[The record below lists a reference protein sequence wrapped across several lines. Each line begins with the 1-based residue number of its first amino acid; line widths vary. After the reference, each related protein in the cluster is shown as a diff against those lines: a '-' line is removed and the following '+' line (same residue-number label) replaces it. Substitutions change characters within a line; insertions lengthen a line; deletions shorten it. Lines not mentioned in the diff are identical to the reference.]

1 MANSLKVTLNLDA
14 QGYTNSIEKASEK
27 TREYTNQVTKI
38 SKDLPNLTRE
48 MKTAQRET
56 LNLTLA
62 VSRLTEEQRNSAE
75 GQAMIRML
83 EETKQRAAD
92 LTDMLGDTRTQI
104 RNMASD
110 TLDLD
115 AATDAISILGNTFS
129 SLQGTIGL
137 VTGDTDKMKKA
148 VTAFTT
154 VQSALN
160 AATSIGNAIQKQ
172 SALIT
177 VLSTKYNKI
186 KTIVTRAATIAQ
198 IRNTAATNNGKV
210 GQNSFNMALAIGK
223 ALLGDWKSL
232 LLAAGVAVGGYAAIT
247 AMTAEDTKKL
257 QEEEEKAKKEEEAL
271 MKTQNQHDDMI
282 RDKYASTVA
291 DLTSKYKELQQKW
304 KELKT
309 EAEKTQ
315 AFKEAQ
321 KALQDMGFAVNSIVD
336 VDNILLSNEGA
347 MVKYFDAV
355 GRAAAYAALK
365 MEAFKKAAELQWDL
379 AQKQKKI
386 KGQNKAGTEMSADYV
401 DRYKLKEGKDYKWK
415 NPKGVH
421 DRIVLTDEGADKV
434 NEKAVKKSS
443 EILGIEKEIKKVKEE
458 QTYWD
463 KNLLKTKK
471 EQADILKGA
480 NINPYVDKDDSSKT
494 KTTKPK
500 DKDKNAL
507 TPEEK
512 KTLQERTNELTQY
525 YKDNPIKISID
536 YSEAEIEDKIKR
548 LQTKLKNTPL
558 KIDGVYNPEVDK
570 IKGQIESWQEEL
582 KPKKSIVDEEEF
594 TNSITRGI
602 ESSKKALQ
610 DWDDAQTRSKEQKLE
625 EFNQI
630 GEGVQNMGSMFASIS
645 QLTGDENIAIMGII
659 GQAVANIALSFSK
672 AMANHKS
679 ITIWDWIGAAATGLA
694 TMVSIIGT
702 IKQQTAGYA
711 TGGVVGG
718 NSYTGDN
725 LLVRVNSKERIL
737 TAKQNKALNDG
748 LAQINSFDQVG
759 RLYGT
764 VTVKGSDLNI
774 AMKNF
779 NKTQKKSR

>member
-48 MKTAQRET
+48 MKSAQRET

-92 LTDMLGDTRTQI
+92 LTDMLGDTRAQI

-137 VTGDTDKMKKA
+137 VTGDTDKMKRA

-172 SALIT
+172 SALMT
-177 VLSTKYNKI
+177 VLSTKYTKL
-186 KTIVTRAATIAQ
+186 KTIVTRAANIAQ
-198 IRNTAATNNGKV
+198 IRNTAATNAGKV

-232 LLAAGVAVGGYAAIT
+232 LVAAGVAVGGYAAIT
-247 AMTAEDTKKL
+247 AMTAEDTNKL
-257 QEEEEKAKKEEEAL
+257 QEEEKKAKQEEEAL
-271 MKTQNQHDDMI
+271 MKAQNQHDDMI
-282 RDKYASTVA
+282 RDKYINTVA
-291 DLTSKYKELQQKW
+291 DLRSKYDELKESYKQLKTEKEKSDWIKNHQSDFEKLGFAVKGVDDANKVLIDNADEMIEYFDLVGQAAALAALKIEAYQEAARLKLLQKEHTSKLGSQFSEGSQLDAATAGRYGLQYGSDYEWKNPNGVHDKIVLTAEGAAKANAESAKQSSVTKKNNEEIAKQEERIKSIKEEELAVTQKQQELIKKIGVLQAGGTSSSSSKSDKTNGPTQQELQQ
-304 KELKT
+304 
-309 EAEKTQ
+309 
-315 AFKEAQ
+315 
-321 KALQDMGFAVNSIVD
+321 
-336 VDNILLSNEGA
+336 
-347 MVKYFDAV
+347 
-355 GRAAAYAALK
+355 
-365 MEAFKKAAELQWDL
+365 
-379 AQKQKKI
+379 
-386 KGQNKAGTEMSADYV
+386 
-401 DRYKLKEGKDYKWK
+401 
-415 NPKGVH
+415 
-421 DRIVLTDEGADKV
+421 
-434 NEKAVKKSS
+434 
-443 EILGIEKEIKKVKEE
+443 
-458 QTYWD
+458 
-463 KNLLKTKK
+463 
-471 EQADILKGA
+471 
-480 NINPYVDKDDSSKT
+480 
-494 KTTKPK
+494 
-500 DKDKNAL
+500 
-507 TPEEK
+507 
-512 KTLQERTNELTQY
+512 RTNELTQY

-536 YSEAEIEDKIKR
+536 YSEAEIEDKIKK

-558 KIDGVYNPEVDK
+558 TIDGVFNPEVDE
-570 IKGQIESWQEEL
+570 IKGQIETWQEKL
-582 KPKKSIVDEEEF
+582 KPSKSIVDEEEF

-630 GEGVQNMGSMFASIS
+630 GEGIQTIGGMMTSIS
-645 QLTGDENIAIMGII
+645 QLTNDKAINIMAIV
-659 GQAVANIALSFSK
+659 GQAVANVALGFSK
-672 AMANHKS
+672 ALAKEGKLGV
-679 ITIWDWIGAAATGLA
+679 WDWIAAAAAGLA
-694 TMVSIIGT
+694 TMVSVQQV
-702 IKQQTAGYA
+702 IKQQTSGYA

-737 TAKQNKALNDG
+737 TAKQNKALNEG
-748 LAQINSFDQVG
+748 LAQINSFGQVG

>member
-1 MANSLKVTLNLDA
+1 MSVKLSLDA
-14 QGYTNSIEKASEK
+14 AGYTQGIEKASEK

-48 MKTAQRET
+48 MKMTRKET
-56 LNLTLA
+56 ENLVLA

-83 EETKQRAAD
+83 EESKKKSAE
-92 LTDMLGDTRTQI
+92 LTDMLDDVRHEIKT
-104 RNMASD
+104 MASD

-115 AATDAISILGNTFS
+115 AATEAVSVLGNGFAT
-129 SLQGTIGL
+129 LEGTIGL
-137 VTGDTDKMKKA
+137 VTGDTEKMKKA

-172 SALIT
+172 SALMT
-177 VLSTKYNKI
+177 VLSTKYTKL
-186 KTIVTRAATIAQ
+186 KTIATRAANIAQ
-198 IRNTAATNNGKV
+198 IRNTAATNAGKV
-210 GQNSFNMALAIGK
+210 GQNSFNIALAIGK

-232 LLAAGVAVGGYAAIT
+232 LLAASVAAGGYAAIT

-257 QEEEEKAKKEEEAL
+257 EEEEKKAKQEEEAL
-271 MKTQNQHDDMI
+271 MKAQNQHDDMI
-282 RDKYASTVA
+282 RDKYATTVA

-309 EAEKTQ
+309 DTEKTE

-321 KALQDMGFAVNSIVD
+321 KELQGMGLAVNSIID
-336 VDNILLSNEGA
+336 VDNILLSNEAA

-365 MEAFKKAAELQWDL
+365 MESFKEAAQLQWDL
-379 AQKQKKI
+379 AQKQKDL
-386 KGQNKAGTEMSADYV
+386 KGQNKAGTEMAADYA
-401 DRYKLKEGKDYKWK
+401 DRYNLKEGKDYKWK

-421 DRIVLTDEGADKV
+421 DRIVLTDEGAAKV
-434 NEKAVKKSS
+434 NEKTVKKSS
-443 EILGIEKEIKKVKEE
+443 EILGIEKKINKVKEK
-458 QTYWD
+458 QVYWD
-463 KNLLKTKK
+463 GKLVETKK

-480 NINPYVDKDDSSKT
+480 NINPYVDKDPST
-494 KTTKPK
+494 KPTKPK
-500 DKDKNAL
+500 DEDKNAL

-512 KTLQERTNELTQY
+512 KALQERANELTQY
-525 YKDNPIKISID
+525 YEKNPIKITID
-536 YSEAEIEDKIKR
+536 YSEAEIEDKIKK

-558 KIDGVYNPEVDK
+558 TIDGVFNPEVDK
-570 IKGQIESWQEEL
+570 IKGEIETWQEKL
-582 KPKKSIVDEEEF
+582 KPKESIVDEEEF
-594 TNSITRGI
+594 SNSITRGI

-630 GEGVQNMGSMFASIS
+630 GEGIQTIGGMMTSIS
-645 QLTGDENIAIMGII
+645 QLTNDQAINIMAIV
-659 GQAVANIALSFSK
+659 GQAVANVALGFSK
-672 AMANHKS
+672 ALAKEGKLGV
-679 ITIWDWIGAAATGLA
+679 WDWIAAAAAGLA
-694 TMVSIIGT
+694 TMVSVQQA
-702 IKQQTAGYA
+702 IKQQTSGYA

-737 TAKQNKALNDG
+737 TAKQNKALNEG
-748 LAQINSFDQVG
+748 LAQINSFNQLG

>member
-1 MANSLKVTLNLDA
+1 MSVKLSLDA
-14 QGYTNSIEKASEK
+14 SGYTQGIEKASEK

-154 VQSALN
+154 VQSTLN
-160 AATSIGNAIQKQ
+160 AATSISNTIQKQ

-177 VLSTKYNKI
+177 VLSTKYTKL
-186 KTIVTRAATIAQ
+186 KTIITRAATIAE
-198 IRNTAATNNGKV
+198 IRNTAATNKGKV

-232 LLAAGVAVGGYAAIT
+232 IIAAGVAVGGYAAIT

-257 QEEEEKAKKEEEAL
+257 QEEEEKAKKEEESL

-282 RDKYASTVA
+282 RDKYINTVA
-291 DLTSKYKELQQKW
+291 DLRSKYDELKDSYQQ
-304 KELKT
+304 LKT
-309 EAEKTQ
+309 EKEKSDWIKKHQ
-315 AFKEAQ
+315 EGFKQ
-321 KALQDMGFAVNSIVD
+321 LGFAVKGVD
-336 VDNILLSNEGA
+336 DANKVLIDNADEMIE
-347 MVKYFDAV
+347 YFDLV
-355 GRAAAYAALK
+355 GQAAALAALK
-365 MEAFKKAAELQWDL
+365 IEAYQEAARLKLLQKEHTSKL
-379 AQKQKKI
+379 GSQFS
-386 KGQNKAGTEMSADYV
+386 AGSQLDTATASRYGLKYGSDY
-401 DRYKLKEGKDYKWK
+401 EWK
-415 NPKGVH
+415 NPNGVH
-421 DRIVLTDEGADKV
+421 DKIILTAEGAAKANAESAKQSSV
-434 NEKAVKKSS
+434 TKKNNEEIAKQEERIKS
-443 EILGIEKEIKKVKEE
+443 IKEE
-458 QTYWD
+458 Q
-463 KNLLKTKK
+463 L
-471 EQADILKGA
+471 E
-480 NINPYVDKDDSSKT
+480 V
-494 KTTKPK
+494 
-500 DKDKNAL
+500 
-507 TPEEK
+507 EK
-512 KTLQERTNELTQY
+512 KRQEVINRIGVLQAGGTSSSSSTSGTTNGPTKEEIQKRTNELTQY

-558 KIDGVYNPEVDK
+558 KINGVFNPERDK
-570 IKGQIESWQEEL
+570 IKGQIETLQEEL

-602 ESSKKALQ
+602 EFSKKALQ

-630 GEGVQNMGSMFASIS
+630 GEGIQTIGGMMTSIS
-645 QLTGDENIAIMGII
+645 QLTNDKAINIMAIV
-659 GQAVANIALSFSK
+659 GQAVANVALGFSK
-672 AMANHKS
+672 ALAKEGKLGV
-679 ITIWDWIGAAATGLA
+679 WDWIAAAAAGLA
-694 TMVSIIGT
+694 TMVSVQQV
-702 IKQQTAGYA
+702 IKQQTSGYA

>member
-1 MANSLKVTLNLDA
+1 MANQLSVQLTLDA
-14 QGYTNSIEKASEK
+14 SGYTQGIEKASEK

-48 MKTAQRET
+48 MKSAQRET

-92 LTDMLGDTRTQI
+92 LTDMLYDTRDQI

-137 VTGDTDKMKKA
+137 VTGDTDKMKRA

-172 SALIT
+172 SALMT
-177 VLSTKYNKI
+177 VLSTKYINLKKI
-186 KTIVTRAATIAQ
+186 ATRAANIAQ
-198 IRNTAATNNGKV
+198 IRNTAATNAGKV

-257 QEEEEKAKKEEEAL
+257 EEEEKKAKKEEEAL
-271 MKTQNQHDDMI
+271 MKTQTQHDDMI
-282 RDKYASTVA
+282 RDKYINTVA
-291 DLTSKYKELQQKW
+291 DLRSKYDDLKNSYKQ
-304 KELKT
+304 LKT
-309 EAEKTQ
+309 EKEKSDWIKNNQ
-315 AFKEAQ
+315 EGFKQ
-321 KALQDMGFAVNSIVD
+321 LGFAVKGVD
-336 VDNILLSNEGA
+336 DANKLLIDNADEMIE
-347 MVKYFDAV
+347 YFDLV
-355 GRAAAYAALK
+355 GQAAALAALK
-365 MEAFKKAAELQWDL
+365 IEAYQEAARLKLLQKEHTSKL
-379 AQKQKKI
+379 GSQFS
-386 KGQNKAGTEMSADYV
+386 AGSQLDASTASRYGLKYGSDY
-401 DRYKLKEGKDYKWK
+401 EWK
-415 NPKGVH
+415 NPNGVH
-421 DRIVLTDEGADKV
+421 DKIVLTAEGAA
-434 NEKAVKKSS
+434 KANAESARQSSVTKKNDEEIVKQEERIKS
-443 EILGIEKEIKKVKEE
+443 IKEEELAITKKQQEVIKKIGVLQASGTSSSSSKDGKTNGPTKEE
-458 QTYWD
+458 
-463 KNLLKTKK
+463 
-471 EQADILKGA
+471 I
-480 NINPYVDKDDSSKT
+480 
-494 KTTKPK
+494 
-500 DKDKNAL
+500 
-507 TPEEK
+507 
-512 KTLQERTNELTQY
+512 QERANELTQY
-525 YKDNPIKISID
+525 YKNNPIKITID
-536 YSEAEIEDKIKR
+536 YSEAEIEDKIKK
-548 LQTKLKNTPL
+548 LQTKLKNTPVN
-558 KIDGVYNPEVDK
+558 INGVFNPERDK
-570 IKGQIESWQEEL
+570 IEGEIETWQEKL

-602 ESSKKALQ
+602 EFSKKALQ

-630 GEGVQNMGSMFASIS
+630 GEGIQTIGGMMTSIS
-645 QLTGDENIAIMGII
+645 QLTDDKAINIMAIV
-659 GQAVANIALSFSK
+659 GQAVANVALGFSK
-672 AMANHKS
+672 ALAKEGKLGV
-679 ITIWDWIGAAATGLA
+679 WDWIAAAAAGLA
-694 TMVSIIGT
+694 TMVSVQQV
-702 IKQQTAGYA
+702 IKQQTSGYA

-737 TAKQNKALNDG
+737 TAKQNKALNEG
-748 LAQINSFDQVG
+748 LAQINSFNQLG

>member
-1 MANSLKVTLNLDA
+1 MSVKLSLDA
-14 QGYTNSIEKASEK
+14 SGYTQGIEKASEK

-38 SKDLPNLTRE
+38 SKDLPNLRRE
-48 MKTAQRET
+48 MKMTKKET
-56 LNLTLA
+56 ENLTFA

-83 EETKQRAAD
+83 EESKKKAAE
-92 LTDMLGDTRTQI
+92 LTDMLGDTDALIKT
-104 RNMASD
+104 MASD
-110 TLDLD
+110 TLELD
-115 AATDAISILGNTFS
+115 AATEAVSVLGNTFAT
-129 SLQGTIGL
+129 LQGTIGL
-137 VTGDTDKMKKA
+137 VTGDTEKMKKA

-172 SALIT
+172 SALMT
-177 VLSTKYNKI
+177 VLSTKYTKL

-198 IRNTAATNNGKV
+198 IRNTAATNKGKV

-232 LLAAGVAVGGYAAIT
+232 LVAAGVAVGGYAAIT

-257 QEEEEKAKKEEEAL
+257 EEEEKKAKKEEEAL
-271 MKTQNQHDDMI
+271 MKAQNQHDDMI
-282 RDKYASTVA
+282 RDKYINTVA
-291 DLTSKYKELQQKW
+291 DLRSKYD
-304 KELKT
+304 ELKESYKQLNT
-309 EAEKTQ
+309 EKEKTDWIKNNQ
-315 AFKEAQ
+315 EGFKQ
-321 KALQDMGFAVNSIVD
+321 LGFAVKGVD
-336 VDNILLSNEGA
+336 DANKLLIDNADEMIE
-347 MVKYFDAV
+347 YFDLV
-355 GRAAAYAALK
+355 GQAAALAALK
-365 MEAFKKAAELQWDL
+365 IEAYQEAARLKLLQKEHTSKLGSQFSEGSQLDASTGNRYGL
-379 AQKQKKI
+379 KY
-386 KGQNKAGTEMSADYV
+386 GSDY
-401 DRYKLKEGKDYKWK
+401 EWK
-415 NPKGVH
+415 NPNGVH
-421 DRIVLTDEGADKV
+421 DKIVLTAEGAAKANAESAKQSSV
-434 NEKAVKKSS
+434 TKKNNEEIAKQEERIKSIR
-443 EILGIEKEIKKVKEE
+443 EEQLEIEKKRQEVINRIGVLQAGGTSSSSNNGGTSNGPTKEE
-458 QTYWD
+458 IQ
-463 KNLLKTKK
+463 
-471 EQADILKGA
+471 Q
-480 NINPYVDKDDSSKT
+480 
-494 KTTKPK
+494 
-500 DKDKNAL
+500 
-507 TPEEK
+507 
-512 KTLQERTNELTQY
+512 RTNELTQY
-525 YKDNPIKISID
+525 YKDNPIKISIN
-536 YSEAEIEDKIKR
+536 YSEAEIEDKIKK

-558 KIDGVYNPEVDK
+558 TIDGVFNPEVDK
-570 IKGQIESWQEEL
+570 IKGQIETWQEKL
-582 KPKKSIVDEEEF
+582 KPSKSIVDEEEF

-645 QLTGDENIAIMGII
+645 QLTGDENIAIMGIV

-694 TMVSIIGT
+694 TMVSIMGT
-702 IKQQTAGYA
+702 IKQQTSGYA

-737 TAKQNKALNDG
+737 TAKQNKALNEG
-748 LAQINSFDQVG
+748 LAQINALDKVG

>member
-1 MANSLKVTLNLDA
+1 MSVKLSLDA
-14 QGYTNSIEKASEK
+14 SGYTQGIEKASEK

-48 MKTAQRET
+48 MKMAQRET

-92 LTDMLGDTRTQI
+92 LTDMLYDTRDQI

-154 VQSALN
+154 VQSTLN
-160 AATSIGNAIQKQ
+160 AATSISNALQKQ
-172 SALIT
+172 SALMT
-177 VLSTKYNKI
+177 VLRIKYTNLIKI
-186 KTIVTRAATIAQ
+186 ATRAATIAQ
-198 IRNTAATNNGKV
+198 IRNTGATNAGKV
-210 GQNSFNMALAIGK
+210 GQNAFNIALAVGK

-232 LLAAGVAVGGYAAIT
+232 LIAAGVAVGGYAAIT

-257 QEEEEKAKKEEEAL
+257 QEEEKKAKQEEEAL
-271 MKTQNQHDDMI
+271 METQNQHDDMI
-282 RDKYASTVA
+282 RDKYINTVA
-291 DLTSKYKELQQKW
+291 DLRSKYDDLKKSYKQ
-304 KELKT
+304 LKT
-309 EAEKTQ
+309 EKEKSDWIKNNQ
-315 AFKEAQ
+315 EGFKQ
-321 KALQDMGFAVNSIVD
+321 LGFAVKGVD
-336 VDNILLSNEGA
+336 DANKLLIDNADEMIE
-347 MVKYFDAV
+347 YFDLV
-355 GRAAAYAALK
+355 GQAAALAALK
-365 MEAFKKAAELQWDL
+365 IEAYQEAARLKLLQKEHTSKL
-379 AQKQKKI
+379 GSQFS
-386 KGQNKAGTEMSADYV
+386 AGSQLDAATGNRYGLKYGTDY
-401 DRYKLKEGKDYKWK
+401 EWK
-415 NPKGVH
+415 NPNGVH
-421 DRIVLTDEGADKV
+421 DKIVLTAEGAAKANAESAKQSSV
-434 NEKAVKKSS
+434 TKKNNEEIAKQEERIKSIREEELAVTQKQQ
-443 EILGIEKEIKKVKEE
+443 EVIKKIGVLQAGNTSSSSSNGDKTNGPTKEE
-458 QTYWD
+458 
-463 KNLLKTKK
+463 
-471 EQADILKGA
+471 I
-480 NINPYVDKDDSSKT
+480 
-494 KTTKPK
+494 
-500 DKDKNAL
+500 
-507 TPEEK
+507 
-512 KTLQERTNELTQY
+512 QERANELTQY
-525 YKDNPIKISID
+525 YKDNPIKITID
-536 YSEAEIEDKIKR
+536 YSEAEIEDKIKK

-558 KIDGVYNPEVDK
+558 TIDGVFNPEIDK
-570 IKGQIESWQEEL
+570 IKGEIETWQEKL

-602 ESSKKALQ
+602 ESSKKSLQ

-630 GEGVQNMGSMFASIS
+630 GEGVQNMGSIFASIS

-672 AMANHKS
+672 AMATHKS

-702 IKQQTAGYA
+702 IKQQTSGYA

-748 LAQINSFDQVG
+748 LAQINSFDQIG

-774 AMKNF
+774 AMNNF

>member
-1 MANSLKVTLNLDA
+1 MANQLSVQLSLDA
-14 QGYTNSIEKASEK
+14 AGYTQGIEKASEK

-48 MKTAQRET
+48 MRSAQRET

-115 AATDAISILGNTFS
+115 AATDAISILGNTFA

-154 VQSALN
+154 VQSVLN

-177 VLSTKYNKI
+177 VLSTKYTNLKKI
-186 KTIVTRAATIAQ
+186 ATNAATLAQ
-198 IRNTAATNNGKV
+198 IGNTAATNKGKV
-210 GQNSFNMALAIGK
+210 GQNAFNMALAVGK

-232 LLAAGVAVGGYAAIT
+232 IIAAGVAVGGYAAIT

-257 QEEEEKAKKEEEAL
+257 EEEEKKAKKEEEAL
-271 MKTQNQHDDMI
+271 MKAQNQHDDMI

-291 DLTSKYKELQQKW
+291 DLTSKYKELQQQW

-309 EAEKTQ
+309 EAEKTE
-315 AFKEAQ
+315 AFKETK

-336 VDNILLSNEGA
+336 VDNILISNEGA

-379 AQKQKKI
+379 AQKQKNL

-421 DRIVLTDEGADKV
+421 DRIILTDEGADKV

-458 QTYWD
+458 QAYWD
-463 KNLLKTKK
+463 ENLVKTKK

-480 NINPYVDKDDSSKT
+480 NINPYVDKDPTT

-500 DKDKNAL
+500 NDKKTNEL

-512 KTLQERTNELTQY
+512 KAIQERANELTQY
-525 YKDNPIKISID
+525 YKNNPIKISID

-558 KIDGVYNPEVDK
+558 TIDGVFNPEVDK
-570 IKGQIESWQEEL
+570 IKGEIETWQEKL

-672 AMANHKS
+672 AMASHKS

-711 TGGVVGG
+711 TGGVIGG

-748 LAQINSFDQVG
+748 LEQINSFGQVG

>member
-1 MANSLKVTLNLDA
+1 MANQLSVQLSLDA
-14 QGYTNSIEKASEK
+14 SGYTQGIEKCSEK

-48 MKTAQRET
+48 MKSAQRET

-92 LTDMLGDTRTQI
+92 LTDMLYDTRDQI

-137 VTGDTDKMKKA
+137 VTGDTDKMKRA

-172 SALIT
+172 SALMT
-177 VLSTKYNKI
+177 VLSTKYTNLKKI
-186 KTIVTRAATIAQ
+186 ATNAATLAQ
-198 IRNTAATNNGKV
+198 IGNTAATNKGKV
-210 GQNSFNMALAIGK
+210 GQNAFNIALAIGK

-232 LLAAGVAVGGYAAIT
+232 LVAAGVAVGGYAAIT
-247 AMTAEDTKKL
+247 SLTAEDTKKL
-257 QEEEEKAKKEEEAL
+257 QEEEKKAKEEEEAL
-271 MKTQNQHDDMI
+271 MKAQNQHDDMI

-309 EAEKTQ
+309 EAEKTE

-321 KALQDMGFAVNSIVD
+321 KVLQDMGFAVNSIAD
-336 VDNILLSNEGA
+336 ADNILLANEEA
-347 MVKYFDAV
+347 MIKYFDAV

-365 MEAFKKAAELQWDL
+365 MEAFKEAAQLQWDL
-379 AQKQKKI
+379 AQKQKDL
-386 KGQNKAGTEMSADYV
+386 KGQNKAGTEMAADYA
-401 DRYKLKEGKDYKWK
+401 DRYNLKEGKDYKWK

-421 DRIVLTDEGADKV
+421 DRIVLTDEGAAKV
-434 NEKAVKKSS
+434 NEKTVKKSS
-443 EILGIEKEIKKVKEE
+443 EILGIEKKINEVKEK
-458 QTYWD
+458 QAYWD
-463 KNLLKTKK
+463 GKLVETKK
-471 EQADILKGA
+471 EKADILKGA
-480 NINPYVDKDDSSKT
+480 NINPYVDKGDSPTT

-500 DKDKNAL
+500 DDKNTL

-512 KTLQERTNELTQY
+512 KAIQERANELTQY

-536 YSEAEIEDKIKR
+536 YSPAQIKDKIKE
-548 LQTKLKNTPL
+548 LQTKLDNTPL
-558 KIDGVYNPEVDK
+558 KINGVYNPEVDK
-570 IKGQIESWQEEL
+570 IKGQIESLQEEL

-594 TNSITRGI
+594 TNSITSGI

-630 GEGVQNMGSMFASIS
+630 GEGVQNMGSIFSSIS
-645 QLTGDENIAIMGII
+645 QMTGDENLAIMGII

-737 TAKQNKALNDG
+737 TAKQNKALNEG
-748 LAQINSFDQVG
+748 LAQINSFGQVG

>member
-1 MANSLKVTLNLDA
+1 MANSLKVQLSLDA
-14 QGYTNSIEKASEK
+14 AGYTQGIEKASEK

-48 MKTAQRET
+48 MKSAQRET

-83 EETKQRAAD
+83 EESKQRAAE
-92 LTDMLGDTRTQI
+92 LTDMLYDTRDQI

-137 VTGDTDKMKKA
+137 VTGDTDKMKRA

-172 SALIT
+172 SALMT
-177 VLSTKYNKI
+177 VLSTKYTNLKKI
-186 KTIVTRAATIAQ
+186 ATNAATLAQ
-198 IRNTAATNNGKV
+198 IGNTAATNKGKV
-210 GQNSFNMALAIGK
+210 GQNAFNIALAIGK

-232 LLAAGVAVGGYAAIT
+232 LVAAGVAVGGYAAIT
-247 AMTAEDTKKL
+247 ALTAEDTKKL
-257 QEEEEKAKKEEEAL
+257 QEEEKKAKQEEESL
-271 MKTQNQHDDMI
+271 MKTQTQHDDMI
-282 RDKYASTVA
+282 RDKYINTVA
-291 DLTSKYKELQQKW
+291 DLRSKYDELKDSYKQ
-304 KELKT
+304 LKT
-309 EAEKTQ
+309 EKEKSDWIKNNQ
-315 AFKEAQ
+315 EGFKQ
-321 KALQDMGFAVNSIVD
+321 LGFAVKGVD
-336 VDNILLSNEGA
+336 DANKLLIDNADEMIE
-347 MVKYFDAV
+347 YFDLV
-355 GRAAAYAALK
+355 GQAAALAALK
-365 MEAFKKAAELQWDL
+365 IEAYQEAARLKLLQKEHTSKL
-379 AQKQKKI
+379 GSQFS
-386 KGQNKAGTEMSADYV
+386 AGSQLDAATGNRYGLKYGTDY
-401 DRYKLKEGKDYKWK
+401 EWK
-415 NPKGVH
+415 NPNGVH
-421 DRIVLTDEGADKV
+421 DKIVLTAEGAAKANAESAKQSSV
-434 NEKAVKKSS
+434 TKKNNEEIAKQEERIKSIREEQLEVEKKRQEVINRIGVLQAGSTSS
-443 EILGIEKEIKKVKEE
+443 SSSKDGKTNGPTKEE
-458 QTYWD
+458 IQ
-463 KNLLKTKK
+463 
-471 EQADILKGA
+471 QRA
-480 NINPYVDKDDSSKT
+480 
-494 KTTKPK
+494 
-500 DKDKNAL
+500 
-507 TPEEK
+507 
-512 KTLQERTNELTQY
+512 NELTQY
-525 YKDNPIKISID
+525 YENNPIKISID
-536 YSEAEIEDKIKR
+536 YTPAQIKDKIKE
-548 LQTKLKNTPL
+548 LQTKLDNTPL
-558 KIDGVYNPEVDK
+558 KINGVYNPEVDK
-570 IKGQIESWQEEL
+570 IKGQIDSLQEEL
-582 KPKKSIVDEEEF
+582 KPSKSIVDEEEF

-630 GEGVQNMGSMFASIS
+630 GEGIQTIGGMMTSIS
-645 QLTGDENIAIMGII
+645 QLTNDQAINIMAIV
-659 GQAVANIALSFSK
+659 GQAVANVALGFSK
-672 AMANHKS
+672 ALAKEGKLGV
-679 ITIWDWIGAAATGLA
+679 WDWIAAAAAGLA
-694 TMVSIIGT
+694 TMVSVQQA
-702 IKQQTAGYA
+702 IKQQTSGYA

-737 TAKQNKALNDG
+737 TAKQNKALNEG
-748 LAQINSFDQVG
+748 LAQINAMDQVG

>member
-1 MANSLKVTLNLDA
+1 MSVKLSLDA
-14 QGYTNSIEKASEK
+14 SGYTQGIEKASEK
-27 TREYTNQVTKI
+27 TREYTNQITKI

-48 MKTAQRET
+48 MKMTKKET
-56 LNLTLA
+56 ENLTLA

-83 EETKQRAAD
+83 EESKQKAAE
-92 LTDMLGDTRTQI
+92 LTDMLDDTRHEIKT
-104 RNMASD
+104 MASD
-110 TLDLD
+110 TLELD
-115 AATDAISILGNTFS
+115 AATEAVSVLGNSFAT
-129 SLQGTIGL
+129 LQGTIGL
-137 VTGDTDKMKKA
+137 VTGDTEKMKRA

-172 SALIT
+172 SALMT
-177 VLSTKYNKI
+177 VLSTKYTKI
-186 KTIVTRAATIAQ
+186 KTIVTRAATIAE
-198 IRNTAATNNGKV
+198 IRNTAATNKGKV

-232 LLAAGVAVGGYAAIT
+232 IVAAGVAVGGYAAIT

-271 MKTQNQHDDMI
+271 MKSQKEHDDMI

-291 DLTSKYKELQQKW
+291 DLTSKYKELQQNW

-309 EAEKTQ
+309 ETEKNQ
-315 AFKEAQ
+315 AFKEAK

-379 AQKQKKI
+379 AQKQKEI

-415 NPKGVH
+415 NPNGVH

-458 QTYWD
+458 QAYWD

-480 NINPYVDKDDSSKT
+480 NINPYVDKDGSS

-512 KTLQERTNELTQY
+512 KALQERTNELIQY

-536 YSEAEIEDKIKR
+536 YSEDEIEDKIKK

-558 KIDGVYNPEVDK
+558 TIDGVFNPEVDK
-570 IKGQIESWQEEL
+570 IKGQIETWEEKL

-630 GEGVQNMGSMFASIS
+630 GEGIQTIGGMMTSIS
-645 QLTGDENIAIMGII
+645 QLTDDKAINIMAIV
-659 GQAVANIALSFSK
+659 GQAIANVALGFSK
-672 AMANHKS
+672 ALAKEGKLGV
-679 ITIWDWIGAAATGLA
+679 WDWIAAAATGLA
-694 TMVSIIGT
+694 TMVSVQQV
-702 IKQQTAGYA
+702 IKQQTSGYA

>member
-1 MANSLKVTLNLDA
+1 MSVKLSLDA
-14 QGYTNSIEKASEK
+14 SGYTQGIEKCSEK

-38 SKDLPNLTRE
+38 SKDLPNLRRE
-48 MKTAQRET
+48 MKMTKKET
-56 LNLTLA
+56 ENLTFA

-83 EETKQRAAD
+83 EESKQKAAQ
-92 LTDMLGDTRTQI
+92 LTDMLYDTQDQI
-104 RNMASD
+104 KTMASD
-110 TLDLD
+110 TLELD
-115 AATDAISILGNTFS
+115 AATEAVSVFGNSFAA
-129 SLQGTIGL
+129 LQGTIGL
-137 VTGDTDKMKKA
+137 VTGDTETMKKA

-172 SALIT
+172 SALMT
-177 VLSTKYNKI
+177 VLSTKYTKL
-186 KTIVTRAATIAQ
+186 KTIVTRAATIAE
-198 IRNTAATNNGKV
+198 IHNTAATNKGKV

-257 QEEEEKAKKEEEAL
+257 EEEEKKAKQEEESL
-271 MKTQNQHDDMI
+271 MKVRNQHDDMI
-282 RDKYASTVA
+282 RDKYINTVA
-291 DLTSKYKELQQKW
+291 DLRSKYDDLKESYKQ
-304 KELKT
+304 LKT
-309 EAEKTQ
+309 EKEKSDWIKNNQ
-315 AFKEAQ
+315 EGFKQ
-321 KALQDMGFAVNSIVD
+321 LGFVVKGVD
-336 VDNILLSNEGA
+336 DANKLLIGNADKVIE
-347 MVKYFDAV
+347 YFDLV
-355 GRAAAYAALK
+355 GQAAALAALK
-365 MEAFKKAAELQWDL
+365 IEAYQEAARLKLLQKEHTSKLGSQFSEGSQLDAATARRYGL
-379 AQKQKKI
+379 KY
-386 KGQNKAGTEMSADYV
+386 GSDY
-401 DRYKLKEGKDYKWK
+401 EWK
-415 NPKGVH
+415 NPNGVH
-421 DRIVLTDEGADKV
+421 DKIVLTAEGAAKANAESARQSSV
-434 NEKAVKKSS
+434 TKKNNEKITKQEERIKSIR
-443 EILGIEKEIKKVKEE
+443 EEQLEIEKKRQEVVNKIGVLLAGGTSSFSNNGGTSNEPTKEE
-458 QTYWD
+458 IQ
-463 KNLLKTKK
+463 K
-471 EQADILKGA
+471 
-480 NINPYVDKDDSSKT
+480 
-494 KTTKPK
+494 
-500 DKDKNAL
+500 
-507 TPEEK
+507 
-512 KTLQERTNELTQY
+512 RTNELTQY
-525 YKDNPIKISID
+525 YKNNPIKISID
-536 YSEAEIEDKIKR
+536 YSEAEIEDKIKK

-558 KIDGVYNPEVDK
+558 TIDGVFNPEVDK
-570 IKGQIESWQEEL
+570 IKGEIETWQEKL
-582 KPKKSIVDEEEF
+582 NPKKSIVDEEEF
-594 TNSITRGI
+594 TNSITSGI

-630 GEGVQNMGSMFASIS
+630 GEGVQNMGSIFSSIS
-645 QLTGDENIAIMGII
+645 QMTGDENIAIMGII

-672 AMANHKS
+672 AMASHKS

-737 TAKQNKALNDG
+737 TAKQNKALNEG
-748 LAQINSFDQVG
+748 LAQINSFNQLG

>member
-1 MANSLKVTLNLDA
+1 MSVKLSLDA
-14 QGYTNSIEKASEK
+14 SGYTQGIEKASEK

-48 MKTAQRET
+48 LKMTKKET
-56 LNLTLA
+56 ENLVLA

-83 EETKQRAAD
+83 EESKQKAAE
-92 LTDMLGDTRTQI
+92 LTDMLDDTRHEIKT
-104 RNMASD
+104 MASD
-110 TLDLD
+110 TLELD
-115 AATDAISILGNTFS
+115 AATEAVSVLGNSFAT
-129 SLQGTIGL
+129 LQGTIGL
-137 VTGDTDKMKKA
+137 VTGDSEKMKKA

-172 SALIT
+172 SALMT
-177 VLSTKYNKI
+177 VLSTKYTKI
-186 KTIVTRAATIAQ
+186 KTIVTRAATIAE
-198 IRNTAATNNGKV
+198 IRNTAATNAGKV

-271 MKTQNQHDDMI
+271 MKAQNQHDDMI

-291 DLTSKYKELQQKW
+291 DLTSKYKELQQQW

-309 EAEKTQ
+309 EAEKTE
-315 AFKEAQ
+315 AFKETK

-336 VDNILLSNEGA
+336 VDNILISNEGA

-365 MEAFKKAAELQWDL
+365 MEAFKKSAELQWDL
-379 AQKQKKI
+379 AQKQKKL

-401 DRYKLKEGKDYKWK
+401 NRYKLKEGKDYKWK

-421 DRIVLTDEGADKV
+421 DRIILTDEGADKV

-458 QTYWD
+458 QAYWD
-463 KNLLKTKK
+463 ENLVKTKK
-471 EQADILKGA
+471 EQADILKDA
-480 NINPYVDKDDSSKT
+480 NINPYVNKDPST

-500 DKDKNAL
+500 DDKKTNEL

-512 KTLQERTNELTQY
+512 KAIQERANELTQY

-558 KIDGVYNPEVDK
+558 TIDGVFNPEVDK
-570 IKGQIESWQEEL
+570 IKGEIETWQEKL

-630 GEGVQNMGSMFASIS
+630 GEGVQNMGSIFASIS
-645 QLTGDENIAIMGII
+645 QMTGDENIAIMGII

-672 AMANHKS
+672 AMASHKS

-702 IKQQTAGYA
+702 IKQQTSGYA

>member
-1 MANSLKVTLNLDA
+1 MSVKLSLDA
-14 QGYTNSIEKASEK
+14 SGYTQGIEKASEK
-27 TREYTNQVTKI
+27 TREYTNQITKI

-48 MKTAQRET
+48 MKMTKKET
-56 LNLTLA
+56 ENLTLA

-83 EETKQRAAD
+83 EESKQKAAE
-92 LTDMLGDTRTQI
+92 LTDMLDDTRHEIKT
-104 RNMASD
+104 MASD
-110 TLDLD
+110 TLELD
-115 AATDAISILGNTFS
+115 AAAEAVSVLGNSFAT
-129 SLQGTIGL
+129 LQGTIGL
-137 VTGDTDKMKKA
+137 VTGDTEKMKKA
-148 VTAFTT
+148 VTAFAT

-172 SALIT
+172 SALMT
-177 VLSTKYNKI
+177 VLSTKYTKI
-186 KTIVTRAATIAQ
+186 KTIVTRAATIAE
-198 IRNTAATNNGKV
+198 IRNTAATNKGKV

-232 LLAAGVAVGGYAAIT
+232 IVAAGVAVGGYAAIT

-271 MKTQNQHDDMI
+271 MKSQKEHDDMI

-291 DLTSKYKELQQKW
+291 DLTSKYKELQQNW

-309 EAEKTQ
+309 ETEKTQ
-315 AFKEAQ
+315 AFKEAK

-379 AQKQKKI
+379 AQKQKEI

-415 NPKGVH
+415 NPNGVH

-458 QTYWD
+458 QAYWD

-480 NINPYVDKDDSSKT
+480 NINPYVDKDGSS

-500 DKDKNAL
+500 DDKKTNEL

-512 KTLQERTNELTQY
+512 KTIQQRANELTQY

-558 KIDGVYNPEVDK
+558 KINGVFNPERDK

-630 GEGVQNMGSMFASIS
+630 GEGIQTIGGMMTSIS
-645 QLTGDENIAIMGII
+645 QLTDDKAINIMAIV
-659 GQAVANIALSFSK
+659 GQAIANVALGFSK
-672 AMANHKS
+672 ALAKEGKLGV
-679 ITIWDWIGAAATGLA
+679 WDWIAAAATGLA
-694 TMVSIIGT
+694 TMVSVQQV
-702 IKQQTAGYA
+702 IKQQTSGYA

-748 LAQINSFDQVG
+748 LAQINSFGQVG

>member
-1 MANSLKVTLNLDA
+1 MSVKLSLDA
-14 QGYTNSIEKASEK
+14 SGYTQGIEKASEK

-48 MKTAQRET
+48 MKMTRKET
-56 LNLTLA
+56 ENLVLA

-83 EETKQRAAD
+83 EESKQKAAE
-92 LTDMLGDTRTQI
+92 LTDMLDDTRHEIKT
-104 RNMASD
+104 MASD
-110 TLDLD
+110 TLELD
-115 AATDAISILGNTFS
+115 AATEAVSVLGNSFAT
-129 SLQGTIGL
+129 LQGTIGL
-137 VTGDTDKMKKA
+137 VTGDSEKMKKA

-172 SALIT
+172 SALMT
-177 VLSTKYNKI
+177 VLSTKYTKI

-198 IRNTAATNNGKV
+198 IRNTTATNKGKV

-257 QEEEEKAKKEEEAL
+257 EEEEKKAKQEEEAL
-271 MKTQNQHDDMI
+271 MKTQSQHDDMI
-282 RDKYASTVA
+282 RDKYINTVA
-291 DLTSKYKELQQKW
+291 DLRSKYDELKESYKQ
-304 KELKT
+304 LKT
-309 EAEKTQ
+309 EKEKSDWIKNNQ
-315 AFKEAQ
+315 EGFKQ
-321 KALQDMGFAVNSIVD
+321 LGFAVKGVD
-336 VDNILLSNEGA
+336 DANKLLIDNADEMIE
-347 MVKYFDAV
+347 YFDLV
-355 GRAAAYAALK
+355 GQAAALAALK
-365 MEAFKKAAELQWDL
+365 IEAYQEAARLKLLQKEHTSKLGSQFSEGSQLD
-379 AQKQKKI
+379 AAT
-386 KGQNKAGTEMSADYV
+386 AGRYGLKYGSDY
-401 DRYKLKEGKDYKWK
+401 EWK
-415 NPKGVH
+415 NPNGVH
-421 DRIVLTDEGADKV
+421 DKIVLTAEGAAKANAESAKQSSV
-434 NEKAVKKSS
+434 TKKNNEEIAKQEERIKS
-443 EILGIEKEIKKVKEE
+443 IKEE
-458 QTYWD
+458 Q
-463 KNLLKTKK
+463 L
-471 EQADILKGA
+471 EI
-480 NINPYVDKDDSSKT
+480 
-494 KTTKPK
+494 
-500 DKDKNAL
+500 
-507 TPEEK
+507 EK
-512 KTLQERTNELTQY
+512 KRQEVINRIGVLQAGGTSSSSSTSGTTNGPTKEEIQERANELTQY

-548 LQTKLKNTPL
+548 LRTKLKNTPL
-558 KIDGVYNPEVDK
+558 TIDGVFNPEIDK
-570 IKGQIESWQEEL
+570 IKGQIETWQEKL

-610 DWDDAQTRSKEQKLE
+610 DWDDAQTRSKEQKLK

-630 GEGVQNMGSMFASIS
+630 GEGVQNMGSIFASIS

-672 AMANHKS
+672 AMADHKS

>member
-1 MANSLKVTLNLDA
+1 MSVKLSLDA
-14 QGYTNSIEKASEK
+14 SGYTQGIEKASEK

-48 MKTAQRET
+48 MKMTKKET
-56 LNLTLA
+56 ENLVLA

-83 EETKQRAAD
+83 EESKQKAAQ
-92 LTDMLGDTRTQI
+92 LTDMLDDVRHEIKT
-104 RNMASD
+104 MASD
-110 TLDLD
+110 TLELD
-115 AATDAISILGNTFS
+115 AATEAVSVLGNSFVT
-129 SLQGTIGL
+129 LQGTIGL

-172 SALIT
+172 SALMT
-177 VLSTKYNKI
+177 VLSTKYI
-186 KTIVTRAATIAQ
+186 KLKKIVTRAATIAE
-198 IRNTAATNNGKV
+198 IRNTAATNKGKV

-257 QEEEEKAKKEEEAL
+257 QEEEKKAKQEEEAL
-271 MKTQNQHDDMI
+271 MKSQKEHDDMI

-309 EAEKTQ
+309 ETEKTQ

-347 MVKYFDAV
+347 MVKYFDAI

-379 AQKQKKI
+379 AQKQKEL

-415 NPKGVH
+415 NPNGVH

-458 QTYWD
+458 QAYWD

-480 NINPYVDKDDSSKT
+480 NINPYVGKDPST

-500 DKDKNAL
+500 DDKKPNKL

-512 KTLQERTNELTQY
+512 KALQERANELIQY

-558 KIDGVYNPEVDK
+558 TIDGVFNPEVDK
-570 IKGQIESWQEEL
+570 IKGQIETWQEKL
-582 KPKKSIVDEEEF
+582 KPSKSIVDEEEF

-630 GEGVQNMGSMFASIS
+630 GEGVQNMGSIFASIS
-645 QLTGDENIAIMGII
+645 QMTGDENIAIMGII

-672 AMANHKS
+672 AMATHKS

-702 IKQQTAGYA
+702 IKQQTSGYA

>member
-1 MANSLKVTLNLDA
+1 MSVKLSLDA
-14 QGYTNSIEKASEK
+14 SGYTQGIEKASEK

-48 MKTAQRET
+48 MKMTRKET
-56 LNLTLA
+56 ENLVLA

-83 EETKQRAAD
+83 EESKQKAAE
-92 LTDMLGDTRTQI
+92 LTDMLDDTRHEIKT
-104 RNMASD
+104 MASD

-115 AATDAISILGNTFS
+115 AATEAVSVLGNSFAT
-129 SLQGTIGL
+129 LQGTIGL

-172 SALIT
+172 SALMT
-177 VLSTKYNKI
+177 VLSTKYTKI

-198 IRNTAATNNGKV
+198 IRNTTATNKGKV

-257 QEEEEKAKKEEEAL
+257 EEEEKKAKQEEEAL
-271 MKTQNQHDDMI
+271 MKTQSQHDDMI
-282 RDKYASTVA
+282 RDKYINTVA
-291 DLTSKYKELQQKW
+291 DLRSKYDELKESYKQ
-304 KELKT
+304 LKT
-309 EAEKTQ
+309 EKEKSDWIKNNQ
-315 AFKEAQ
+315 EGFKQ
-321 KALQDMGFAVNSIVD
+321 LGFAVKGVD
-336 VDNILLSNEGA
+336 DANKLLIDNADEMIE
-347 MVKYFDAV
+347 YFDLV
-355 GRAAAYAALK
+355 GQAAALAALK
-365 MEAFKKAAELQWDL
+365 IEAYQEAARLKLLQKEHTSKLGSQFSEGSQLD
-379 AQKQKKI
+379 AAT
-386 KGQNKAGTEMSADYV
+386 AGRYGLKYGSDY
-401 DRYKLKEGKDYKWK
+401 EWK
-415 NPKGVH
+415 NPNGVH
-421 DRIVLTDEGADKV
+421 DKIVLTAEGAAKANAESAKQSSV
-434 NEKAVKKSS
+434 TKKNNEEIAKQEERIKS
-443 EILGIEKEIKKVKEE
+443 IKEE
-458 QTYWD
+458 Q
-463 KNLLKTKK
+463 L
-471 EQADILKGA
+471 EI
-480 NINPYVDKDDSSKT
+480 
-494 KTTKPK
+494 
-500 DKDKNAL
+500 
-507 TPEEK
+507 EK
-512 KTLQERTNELTQY
+512 KRQEVINRIGVLQAGGTSSSSSTSGTTNGPTKEEIQERANELTQY

-548 LQTKLKNTPL
+548 LRTKLKNTPL
-558 KIDGVYNPEVDK
+558 TIDGVFNPEIDK
-570 IKGQIESWQEEL
+570 IKGQIETWQEKL

-610 DWDDAQTRSKEQKLE
+610 DWDDAQTRSKEQKLK

-630 GEGVQNMGSMFASIS
+630 GEGVQNMGSIFASIS

-672 AMANHKS
+672 AMADHKS

>member
-1 MANSLKVTLNLDA
+1 MSVKLSLDA
-14 QGYTNSIEKASEK
+14 SGYTQGIEKASEK

-48 MKTAQRET
+48 MKMTRKET
-56 LNLTLA
+56 ENLVLA
-62 VSRLTEEQRNSAE
+62 VSKLTEEQRNSAE

-83 EETKQRAAD
+83 EESKQKAAE
-92 LTDMLGDTRTQI
+92 LTDMLDDTRHEIKT
-104 RNMASD
+104 MASD

-115 AATDAISILGNTFS
+115 AATEAVSVLGNSFAT
-129 SLQGTIGL
+129 LQGTIGL
-137 VTGDTDKMKKA
+137 VTGDSEKMKKA

-172 SALIT
+172 SALMT
-177 VLSTKYNKI
+177 VLSTKYTKI

-198 IRNTAATNNGKV
+198 IRNTTATNKGKV

-257 QEEEEKAKKEEEAL
+257 EEEEKKAKQEEEAL
-271 MKTQNQHDDMI
+271 MKTQKEHDDMI

-309 EAEKTQ
+309 EAEKTK
-315 AFKEAQ
+315 AFKDAQ
-321 KALQDMGFAVNSIVD
+321 NALQDMGFAVNGIVD
-336 VDNILLSNEGA
+336 VDNILLANEGA
-347 MVKYFDAV
+347 MIKYFDAV

-415 NPKGVH
+415 NPNGVH

-458 QTYWD
+458 QAYWD

-480 NINPYVDKDDSSKT
+480 NINPYVDKDHST
-494 KTTKPK
+494 KTTKHK
-500 DKDKNAL
+500 DDKKTNEL
-507 TPEEK
+507 TSEEEK
-512 KTLQERTNELTQY
+512 ALQERTNELAQY
-525 YKDNPIKISID
+525 YENNPIKITID

-548 LQTKLKNTPL
+548 LRTKLKNTPL
-558 KIDGVYNPEVDK
+558 TIDGVFNPEIDK
-570 IKGQIESWQEEL
+570 IKGQIETWQEKL

-630 GEGVQNMGSMFASIS
+630 GEGVQNMGSIFASIS

-672 AMANHKS
+672 AMADHKS

-702 IKQQTAGYA
+702 IKQQTSGYA

-748 LAQINSFDQVG
+748 LAQINSFGQVG

>member
-1 MANSLKVTLNLDA
+1 MSVKLSLDA
-14 QGYTNSIEKASEK
+14 SGYTQGIEKASEK

-48 MKTAQRET
+48 MKMTRKET
-56 LNLTLA
+56 ENLVLA

-83 EETKQRAAD
+83 EESKQKAAE
-92 LTDMLGDTRTQI
+92 LTDMLDDTRHEIKT
-104 RNMASD
+104 MASD
-110 TLDLD
+110 TLELD
-115 AATDAISILGNTFS
+115 AATEAVSVLGNSFAT
-129 SLQGTIGL
+129 LQGTIGL
-137 VTGDTDKMKKA
+137 VTGDSEKMKKA

-172 SALIT
+172 SALMT
-177 VLSTKYNKI
+177 VLSTKYTKI
-186 KTIVTRAATIAQ
+186 KTIVTRAATIAE
-198 IRNTAATNNGKV
+198 IRNTAATNAGKV

-271 MKTQNQHDDMI
+271 MKAQNQHDDMI

-291 DLTSKYKELQQKW
+291 DLTSKYKELQQQW

-309 EAEKTQ
+309 EAEKTE
-315 AFKEAQ
+315 AFKETK

-336 VDNILLSNEGA
+336 VDNILISNEGA

-365 MEAFKKAAELQWDL
+365 MEAFKKSAELQWDL
-379 AQKQKKI
+379 AQKQKKL

-401 DRYKLKEGKDYKWK
+401 NRYKLKEGKDYKWK

-421 DRIVLTDEGADKV
+421 DRIILTDEGADKV

-458 QTYWD
+458 QAYWD
-463 KNLLKTKK
+463 ENLVKTKK
-471 EQADILKGA
+471 EQADILKDA
-480 NINPYVDKDDSSKT
+480 NINPYVNKDPST

-500 DKDKNAL
+500 DDKKTNEL

-512 KTLQERTNELTQY
+512 KAIQERANELTQY

-558 KIDGVYNPEVDK
+558 TIDGVFNPEVDK
-570 IKGQIESWQEEL
+570 IKGEIETWQEKL

-630 GEGVQNMGSMFASIS
+630 GEGVQNMGSIFASIS
-645 QLTGDENIAIMGII
+645 QMTGDENIAIMGII

-672 AMANHKS
+672 AMASHKS

-702 IKQQTAGYA
+702 IKQQTSGYA

>member
-1 MANSLKVTLNLDA
+1 MANSLKVQLSLDA
-14 QGYTNSIEKASEK
+14 SGYTQGIEKASEK
-27 TREYTNQVTKI
+27 TREYTNQITKI

-48 MKTAQRET
+48 MKMTKKET
-56 LNLTLA
+56 ENLTLA

-83 EETKQRAAD
+83 EESKQKAAE
-92 LTDMLGDTRTQI
+92 LTDMLDDTRHEIKT
-104 RNMASD
+104 MASD
-110 TLDLD
+110 TLELD
-115 AATDAISILGNTFS
+115 AATEAVSVLGNSFAT
-129 SLQGTIGL
+129 LQGTIGL

-172 SALIT
+172 SALMT
-177 VLSTKYNKI
+177 VLSTKYTKI
-186 KTIVTRAATIAQ
+186 KTIVTRAATIAE
-198 IRNTAATNNGKV
+198 IRNTAATNKGKV

-271 MKTQNQHDDMI
+271 MKAQNQHDNMI

-291 DLTSKYKELQQKW
+291 DLTSKYKELQQNW

-309 EAEKTQ
+309 EAEKTES
-315 AFKEAQ
+315 FKKTQ

-336 VDNILLSNEGA
+336 IDNILISNEGA

-458 QTYWD
+458 QAYWD

-480 NINPYVDKDDSSKT
+480 NINPYVDKDPST

-500 DKDKNAL
+500 DDKKTNEL
-507 TPEEK
+507 TSEEK
-512 KTLQERTNELTQY
+512 KALQERANELTQY

-558 KIDGVYNPEVDK
+558 KINGVFNPERDK
-570 IKGQIESWQEEL
+570 IKGQIETWQEKL

-630 GEGVQNMGSMFASIS
+630 GEGVQNMGSIFASIS
-645 QLTGDENIAIMGII
+645 QMTGDENIAIMGII

-672 AMANHKS
+672 AMASHKS

>member
-1 MANSLKVTLNLDA
+1 MANQLSVQLSLDA
-14 QGYTNSIEKASEK
+14 AGYTQGIEKASEK

-92 LTDMLGDTRTQI
+92 LTDMLYDTRDQI

-137 VTGDTDKMKKA
+137 VTGDTDKMKRA

-154 VQSALN
+154 VQSTLN
-160 AATSIGNAIQKQ
+160 AVTSISNAIQKQ
-172 SALIT
+172 SSLIT
-177 VLSTKYNKI
+177 VLSTKYTNLKKI
-186 KTIVTRAATIAQ
+186 ATRAATIAE
-198 IRNTAATNNGKV
+198 IRNTAATNKGKV
-210 GQNSFNMALAIGK
+210 GQNAFNIALAIGK

-232 LLAAGVAVGGYAAIT
+232 LVAAGVAAGGYAAIT
-247 AMTAEDTKKL
+247 AITAEDTKKL
-257 QEEEEKAKKEEEAL
+257 EEEEKKAKQEEESL
-271 MKTQNQHDDMI
+271 MKTQTQHDDMI
-282 RDKYASTVA
+282 RDKYINTVA
-291 DLTSKYKELQQKW
+291 DLRSKYDELKDSYKQ
-304 KELKT
+304 LKT
-309 EAEKTQ
+309 EKEKSDWIKKHQ
-315 AFKEAQ
+315 EGFKQ
-321 KALQDMGFAVNSIVD
+321 LGFAVEGVD
-336 VDNILLSNEGA
+336 DANKLLIDNADEMIE
-347 MVKYFDAV
+347 YFDLV
-355 GRAAAYAALK
+355 GQAAALAALK
-365 MEAFKKAAELQWDL
+365 IEAYQEAARLKLLQKEYTSKLGSQFSEGSQLD
-379 AQKQKKI
+379 AAT
-386 KGQNKAGTEMSADYV
+386 AGRYGLKYGSDY
-401 DRYKLKEGKDYKWK
+401 EWK
-415 NPKGVH
+415 NPNGVH
-421 DRIVLTDEGADKV
+421 DKIVLTAEGAAKANAESAKQSSV
-434 NEKAVKKSS
+434 TKKNNEEIAKQEERIKSIR
-443 EILGIEKEIKKVKEE
+443 EEQLEIEKKRQEVINRIGVLQAGGTSSSSNKDKKTDGPTKEE
-458 QTYWD
+458 IQ
-463 KNLLKTKK
+463 KR
-471 EQADILKGA
+471 A
-480 NINPYVDKDDSSKT
+480 
-494 KTTKPK
+494 
-500 DKDKNAL
+500 
-507 TPEEK
+507 
-512 KTLQERTNELTQY
+512 NELTQY
-525 YKDNPIKISID
+525 YENNPIKITID
-536 YSEAEIEDKIKR
+536 YSEAEIEDKIKK

-558 KIDGVYNPEVDK
+558 TIDGVFNPEVDK
-570 IKGQIESWQEEL
+570 IKGQIETWQEKL

-594 TNSITRGI
+594 TNSITSGI

-630 GEGVQNMGSMFASIS
+630 GEGVQNMGSIFSSIS
-645 QLTGDENIAIMGII
+645 QMTGDENIAIMGII

-737 TAKQNKALNDG
+737 TAKQNKALNEG
-748 LAQINSFDQVG
+748 LAQINSFGQVG

>member
-1 MANSLKVTLNLDA
+1 MSVKLSLDA
-14 QGYTNSIEKASEK
+14 SGYTQGIEKASEK

-48 MKTAQRET
+48 MRSAQRET

-92 LTDMLGDTRTQI
+92 LTDMLGDTRDQI

-115 AATDAISILGNTFS
+115 AATEAVSILGNGFAA
-129 SLQGTIGL
+129 LQGTIGL

-177 VLSTKYNKI
+177 VLSTKYTNLKKI
-186 KTIVTRAATIAQ
+186 ATNAATLAQ
-198 IRNTAATNNGKV
+198 IGNTAATNKGKV

-257 QEEEEKAKKEEEAL
+257 EEEEKKAKQEEEAL
-271 MKTQNQHDDMI
+271 MKAQNQHDDMI
-282 RDKYASTVA
+282 RDKYINTVA
-291 DLTSKYKELQQKW
+291 DLRSKYDELKESYKQ
-304 KELKT
+304 LKT
-309 EAEKTQ
+309 EKEKSDWIKNNQ
-315 AFKEAQ
+315 EGFKQ
-321 KALQDMGFAVNSIVD
+321 LGFAVKGVD
-336 VDNILLSNEGA
+336 DANKLLIDNADEMIE
-347 MVKYFDAV
+347 YFDLV
-355 GRAAAYAALK
+355 GQAAALAALK
-365 MEAFKKAAELQWDL
+365 IEAYQEAARLKLLQKEHTSKLGSQFSEGSQLD
-379 AQKQKKI
+379 AAT
-386 KGQNKAGTEMSADYV
+386 AGRYGLKYGSDY
-401 DRYKLKEGKDYKWK
+401 EWK
-415 NPKGVH
+415 NPNGVH
-421 DRIVLTDEGADKV
+421 DKIVLTAEGAAKANAESAKQSSV
-434 NEKAVKKSS
+434 TKKNNEEITKQEERIKS
-443 EILGIEKEIKKVKEE
+443 IKEE
-458 QTYWD
+458 Q
-463 KNLLKTKK
+463 L
-471 EQADILKGA
+471 EI
-480 NINPYVDKDDSSKT
+480 
-494 KTTKPK
+494 
-500 DKDKNAL
+500 
-507 TPEEK
+507 EK
-512 KTLQERTNELTQY
+512 KRQEVINRIGVLQAGGTSSSSSTSGTTNGPTKEEIQERANELTQY

-558 KIDGVYNPEVDK
+558 KINGVFNPERDK
-570 IKGQIESWQEEL
+570 IKGQIETWQEEL

-602 ESSKKALQ
+602 EFSKKALQ

-630 GEGVQNMGSMFASIS
+630 GEGIQTIGGMMTSIS
-645 QLTGDENIAIMGII
+645 QLTDDKAINIMAIV
-659 GQAVANIALSFSK
+659 GQAVANVALGFSK
-672 AMANHKS
+672 ALAKEGKLGV
-679 ITIWDWIGAAATGLA
+679 WDWIAAAAAGLA
-694 TMVSIIGT
+694 TMVSVQQV
-702 IKQQTAGYA
+702 IKQQTSGYA
-711 TGGVVGG
+711 TGGIVGG

-737 TAKQNKALNDG
+737 TAKQNKALNEG

>member
-1 MANSLKVTLNLDA
+1 MSVKLSLDA
-14 QGYTNSIEKASEK
+14 SGYTQGIEKASEK

-48 MKTAQRET
+48 MKMTKKET
-56 LNLTLA
+56 ENLVLA

-83 EETKQRAAD
+83 EESKQKAAE
-92 LTDMLGDTRTQI
+92 LTDMLDDTRHEIKT
-104 RNMASD
+104 MASD
-110 TLDLD
+110 TLELD
-115 AATDAISILGNTFS
+115 AATEAVSVLGNSFAA
-129 SLQGTIGL
+129 LQGTIGL

-172 SALIT
+172 SALMT
-177 VLSTKYNKI
+177 VLSTKYTKI
-186 KTIVTRAATIAQ
+186 KTIVTRAAAIAQ
-198 IRNTAATNNGKV
+198 IRNTAATNAGKV

-232 LLAAGVAVGGYAAIT
+232 IVAAGVAVGGYAAIT

-271 MKTQNQHDDMI
+271 MKSQKEHDDMI

-291 DLTSKYKELQQKW
+291 DLTSKYKELQQNW

-309 EAEKTQ
+309 EAEKTES
-315 AFKEAQ
+315 FKKTQ

-458 QTYWD
+458 QAYWD

-480 NINPYVDKDDSSKT
+480 NINPYVDKGSKPT
-494 KTTKPK
+494 DKTTKPK

-512 KTLQERTNELTQY
+512 KALQERANELAQY
-525 YKDNPIKISID
+525 YENNPIKISID

-558 KIDGVYNPEVDK
+558 TIDGVFNPEVDK
-570 IKGQIESWQEEL
+570 IKGQIETWEEKL

-630 GEGVQNMGSMFASIS
+630 GEGIQTIGGMMTSIS
-645 QLTGDENIAIMGII
+645 QLTDDKAINIMAIV
-659 GQAVANIALSFSK
+659 GQAIANVALGFSK
-672 AMANHKS
+672 ALAKEGKLGV
-679 ITIWDWIGAAATGLA
+679 WDWIAAAATGLA
-694 TMVSIIGT
+694 TMVSVQQV
-702 IKQQTAGYA
+702 IKQQTSGYA

>member
-1 MANSLKVTLNLDA
+1 MANQLSVKLSLDA
-14 QGYTNSIEKASEK
+14 AGYTSSIEKASEK

-48 MKTAQRET
+48 MKMTRKET
-56 LNLTLA
+56 ENLTLA

-83 EETKQRAAD
+83 EESKQKAAE
-92 LTDMLGDTRTQI
+92 LTDMLDDTRHEIKT
-104 RNMASD
+104 MASD

-115 AATDAISILGNTFS
+115 AATEAVSVLGNSFAT
-129 SLQGTIGL
+129 LQGTIGL

-172 SALIT
+172 SALMT
-177 VLSTKYNKI
+177 VLSTKYTKI

-198 IRNTAATNNGKV
+198 IRNTTATNKGKV

-257 QEEEEKAKKEEEAL
+257 EEEEKKAKQEEEAL
-271 MKTQNQHDDMI
+271 MKTQKEHDDMI

-309 EAEKTQ
+309 EAEKTK
-315 AFKEAQ
+315 AFKDAQ
-321 KALQDMGFAVNSIVD
+321 KALQDMGFAVNGIVD
-336 VDNILLSNEGA
+336 VDNILLANEGA
-347 MVKYFDAV
+347 MIKYFDAV

-415 NPKGVH
+415 NPNGVH

-458 QTYWD
+458 QAYWD

-480 NINPYVDKDDSSKT
+480 NINPYVDKDHST
-494 KTTKPK
+494 KTTKHK
-500 DKDKNAL
+500 DDKKTNEL
-507 TPEEK
+507 TSEEEK
-512 KTLQERTNELTQY
+512 ALQERTNELAQY
-525 YKDNPIKISID
+525 YENNPIKITID

-548 LQTKLKNTPL
+548 LRTKLKNTPL
-558 KIDGVYNPEVDK
+558 TIDGVFNPEIDK
-570 IKGQIESWQEEL
+570 IKGQIETWQEKL

-630 GEGVQNMGSMFASIS
+630 GEGVQNMGSIFASIS

-672 AMANHKS
+672 AMADHKS

-702 IKQQTAGYA
+702 IKQQTSGYA

>member
-1 MANSLKVTLNLDA
+1 MSVKLSLDA
-14 QGYTNSIEKASEK
+14 SGYTQSIEKASEK

-154 VQSALN
+154 VQSTLN
-160 AATSIGNAIQKQ
+160 AVTSISNTIQKQ

-177 VLSTKYNKI
+177 VLSTKYTKL
-186 KTIVTRAATIAQ
+186 KTIVTRAAAIAE
-198 IRNTAATNNGKV
+198 IRNTAATNKGKV
-210 GQNSFNMALAIGK
+210 GQNAFNMSLAIGK

-257 QEEEEKAKKEEEAL
+257 QEEEKKANQEEEAL
-271 MKTQNQHDDMI
+271 MKAQNRHDDMI
-282 RDKYASTVA
+282 RDKYINTVA
-291 DLTSKYKELQQKW
+291 DLRSKYDELKESYKQ
-304 KELKT
+304 LKT
-309 EAEKTQ
+309 EKEKSDWIKKHQ
-315 AFKEAQ
+315 EGFKQ
-321 KALQDMGFAVNSIVD
+321 LGFAVEGVD
-336 VDNILLSNEGA
+336 DANKLLIDNADEMIE
-347 MVKYFDAV
+347 YFDLV
-355 GRAAAYAALK
+355 GQAAALAALK
-365 MEAFKKAAELQWDL
+365 IEAYQEAARLKLLQKEHTSKL
-379 AQKQKKI
+379 GSQFS
-386 KGQNKAGTEMSADYV
+386 AGSQLDAATGNRYGLKYGSDY
-401 DRYKLKEGKDYKWK
+401 EWK
-415 NPKGVH
+415 NPNGVH
-421 DRIVLTDEGADKV
+421 DKIVLTAEGAAKANAESAKQSSV
-434 NEKAVKKSS
+434 TKKNNEEIAKQEERIKSIREEQLEVEKKRQEVINRIGVLQAGSTTSS
-443 EILGIEKEIKKVKEE
+443 SSSTSGTTNGPTKEE
-458 QTYWD
+458 IQ
-463 KNLLKTKK
+463 
-471 EQADILKGA
+471 QRA
-480 NINPYVDKDDSSKT
+480 
-494 KTTKPK
+494 
-500 DKDKNAL
+500 
-507 TPEEK
+507 
-512 KTLQERTNELTQY
+512 NELTQY

-536 YSEAEIEDKIKR
+536 YSEAEIEDKIKK

-558 KIDGVYNPEVDK
+558 TIDGVFNPEIDK
-570 IKGQIESWQEEL
+570 IKGQIETWQEKL

-630 GEGVQNMGSMFASIS
+630 GEGVQNMGSIFASIS
-645 QLTGDENIAIMGII
+645 QMTGDENIAIMGII

-672 AMANHKS
+672 AMASHKS

-702 IKQQTAGYA
+702 IKQQTSGYA

-759 RLYGT
+759 RLYGN

>member
-1 MANSLKVTLNLDA
+1 MANQLSVQLSLDA
-14 QGYTNSIEKASEK
+14 AGYTQGIEKASEK

-48 MKTAQRET
+48 MKSAQRET

-92 LTDMLGDTRTQI
+92 LTDMLGDTRDQI

-137 VTGDTDKMKKA
+137 VTGDTEKMKKA

-172 SALIT
+172 SALMT
-177 VLSTKYNKI
+177 VLRTKYTNLKKI
-186 KTIVTRAATIAQ
+186 ATNAATLAEIGH
-198 IRNTAATNNGKV
+198 TAATNKGKI
-210 GQNSFNMALAIGK
+210 GQNAFNMALAVGK

-257 QEEEEKAKKEEEAL
+257 QEEEKKAKEEEEAL
-271 MKTQNQHDDMI
+271 MKAQNQHDDMI

-291 DLTSKYKELQQKW
+291 DLTSKYKELQQNW

-309 EAEKTQ
+309 EAEKTE
-315 AFKEAQ
+315 AFKETQ

-336 VDNILLSNEGA
+336 ADNILISNEEA

-379 AQKQKKI
+379 AQKQKNL
-386 KGQNKAGTEMSADYV
+386 KGQNKAGTEMSADYI

-421 DRIVLTDEGADKV
+421 DRIILTNEGADKV
-434 NEKAVKKSS
+434 NENVVKKSS
-443 EILGIEKEIKKVKEE
+443 EILGIEKKINEVKEE
-458 QTYWD
+458 QAYWD
-463 KNLLKTKK
+463 GKLVETKK

-480 NINPYVDKDDSSKT
+480 NINPYVDKDPST

-500 DKDKNAL
+500 DDKKTNEL

-512 KTLQERTNELTQY
+512 KAIQERANELTQY
-525 YKDNPIKISID
+525 YKNNPIKISID
-536 YSEAEIEDKIKR
+536 YSEAEIEDKIKK

-558 KIDGVYNPEVDK
+558 TIDGVFNPEVDK
-570 IKGQIESWQEEL
+570 IKGEIETWQEKL

-602 ESSKKALQ
+602 ESSKKELQ

-694 TMVSIIGT
+694 TMVSIMGT
-702 IKQQTAGYA
+702 IKQQTSGYA

-748 LAQINSFDQVG
+748 LAQINSFGQLG

>member
-1 MANSLKVTLNLDA
+1 MANQLSVQLSLDA
-14 QGYTNSIEKASEK
+14 SGYTQGIEKASEK

-38 SKDLPNLTRE
+38 SKDLPNLRRE
-48 MKTAQRET
+48 MKMAKKET
-56 LNLTLA
+56 ENLTLA

-83 EETKQRAAD
+83 EETKKKSAE
-92 LTDMLGDTRTQI
+92 LTDMLGDTDALIKT
-104 RNMASD
+104 MASD
-110 TLDLD
+110 TLELD
-115 AATDAISILGNTFS
+115 AASEAVSVLGNTFAT
-129 SLQGTIGL
+129 LQGTIGL
-137 VTGDTDKMKKA
+137 VTGDTEKMQKA

-172 SALIT
+172 SALMT
-177 VLSTKYNKI
+177 VLSTKYTKL
-186 KTIVTRAATIAQ
+186 KTIVTRAATIAE
-198 IRNTAATNNGKV
+198 IRNTAATNKGKV

-257 QEEEEKAKKEEEAL
+257 EEEEKKAKKEEEAL
-271 MKTQNQHDDMI
+271 MKAQNQHDDMI
-282 RDKYASTVA
+282 RDKYINTVA
-291 DLTSKYKELQQKW
+291 DLRSKYDDLRNSYKQ
-304 KELKT
+304 LKT
-309 EAEKTQ
+309 EKEKSDWIKNNQ
-315 AFKEAQ
+315 EGFKQ
-321 KALQDMGFAVNSIVD
+321 LGFAVKGVD
-336 VDNILLSNEGA
+336 DANKLLIDNANE
-347 MVKYFDAV
+347 MIEYFDLV
-355 GRAAAYAALK
+355 GQAAALAALK
-365 MEAFKKAAELQWDL
+365 IEAYQEAARLKLLQKEHTSKLGSQFSVGSQLDAATGNRYGL
-379 AQKQKKI
+379 KY
-386 KGQNKAGTEMSADYV
+386 GTDY
-401 DRYKLKEGKDYKWK
+401 EWK
-415 NPKGVH
+415 NPNGVH
-421 DRIVLTDEGADKV
+421 DKIVLTAEGAAKANAESAKQSSV
-434 NEKAVKKSS
+434 TKKNNEEIAKQEERIKSIR
-443 EILGIEKEIKKVKEE
+443 EEQLEIEKKRQEVINRIGVLQASGTSSSSSKDGKTNGPTKEE
-458 QTYWD
+458 IQ
-463 KNLLKTKK
+463 K
-471 EQADILKGA
+471 
-480 NINPYVDKDDSSKT
+480 
-494 KTTKPK
+494 
-500 DKDKNAL
+500 
-507 TPEEK
+507 
-512 KTLQERTNELTQY
+512 RTNELTQY
-525 YKDNPIKISID
+525 YKDNPIKISIN
-536 YSEAEIEDKIKR
+536 YSEAEIEDKIKK

-558 KIDGVYNPEVDK
+558 TIDGVFNPEIDK
-570 IKGQIESWQEEL
+570 IKGQIETWQEKL

-672 AMANHKS
+672 AMASHKS

-702 IKQQTAGYA
+702 IKQQTSGYA

-737 TAKQNKALNDG
+737 TAKQNKALNEG
-748 LAQINSFDQVG
+748 LAQINAMDQVG

>member
-1 MANSLKVTLNLDA
+1 MSVKLSLDA
-14 QGYTNSIEKASEK
+14 SGYTQGIEKASEK

-48 MKTAQRET
+48 MKMTRKET
-56 LNLTLA
+56 ENLILA

-83 EETKQRAAD
+83 EESKQKAAE
-92 LTDMLGDTRTQI
+92 LTDMLDDTRHEIKT
-104 RNMASD
+104 MASD

-115 AATDAISILGNTFS
+115 AATEAVSVLGNSFAT
-129 SLQGTIGL
+129 LQGTIGL
-137 VTGDTDKMKKA
+137 VTGGTDKMKKA

-172 SALIT
+172 SALMT
-177 VLSTKYNKI
+177 VLSTKYTKI

-198 IRNTAATNNGKV
+198 IRNTTATNKGKV

-257 QEEEEKAKKEEEAL
+257 EEEEKKAKQEEEAL
-271 MKTQNQHDDMI
+271 MKTQSQHDDMI
-282 RDKYASTVA
+282 RDKYINTVA
-291 DLTSKYKELQQKW
+291 DLRSKYDELKESYKQ
-304 KELKT
+304 LKT
-309 EAEKTQ
+309 EKEKSDWIKNNQ
-315 AFKEAQ
+315 EGFKQ
-321 KALQDMGFAVNSIVD
+321 LGFAVKGVD
-336 VDNILLSNEGA
+336 DANKLLIDNADEMIE
-347 MVKYFDAV
+347 YFDLV
-355 GRAAAYAALK
+355 GQAAALAALK
-365 MEAFKKAAELQWDL
+365 IEAYQEAARLKLLQKEHTSKLGSQFSEGSQLD
-379 AQKQKKI
+379 AAT
-386 KGQNKAGTEMSADYV
+386 AGRYGLKYGSDY
-401 DRYKLKEGKDYKWK
+401 EWK
-415 NPKGVH
+415 NPNGVH
-421 DRIVLTDEGADKV
+421 DKIVLTAEGAAKANAESAKQSSV
-434 NEKAVKKSS
+434 TKKNNEEIAKQEERIKS
-443 EILGIEKEIKKVKEE
+443 IKEE
-458 QTYWD
+458 Q
-463 KNLLKTKK
+463 L
-471 EQADILKGA
+471 EI
-480 NINPYVDKDDSSKT
+480 
-494 KTTKPK
+494 
-500 DKDKNAL
+500 
-507 TPEEK
+507 EK
-512 KTLQERTNELTQY
+512 KRQEVINRIGVLQAGGTSSSSSTSGTTNGPTKEEIQERANELTQY

-548 LQTKLKNTPL
+548 LRTKLKNTPL
-558 KIDGVYNPEVDK
+558 TIDGVFNPEIDK
-570 IKGQIESWQEEL
+570 IKGQIETWQEKL

-610 DWDDAQTRSKEQKLE
+610 DWDDAQTRSKEQKLK

-630 GEGVQNMGSMFASIS
+630 GEGVQNMGSIFASIS

-672 AMANHKS
+672 AMADHKS

>member
-1 MANSLKVTLNLDA
+1 MSVKLSLDA
-14 QGYTNSIEKASEK
+14 SGYTQGIEKASEK
-27 TREYTNQVTKI
+27 TREYTNQITKI

-48 MKTAQRET
+48 MKMTKKET
-56 LNLTLA
+56 ENLTLA

-83 EETKQRAAD
+83 EESKQKAAE
-92 LTDMLGDTRTQI
+92 LTDMLDDTRHEIKT
-104 RNMASD
+104 MASD
-110 TLDLD
+110 TLELD
-115 AATDAISILGNTFS
+115 AATEAVSVLGNSFAT
-129 SLQGTIGL
+129 LQGTIGL
-137 VTGDTDKMKKA
+137 VTGDTEKMKRA

-172 SALIT
+172 SALMT
-177 VLSTKYNKI
+177 VLSTKYTKI
-186 KTIVTRAATIAQ
+186 KTIVTRAATIAE
-198 IRNTAATNNGKV
+198 IRNTAATNKGKV

-232 LLAAGVAVGGYAAIT
+232 IVAAGVAVGGYAAIT

-271 MKTQNQHDDMI
+271 MKSQKEHDDMI

-291 DLTSKYKELQQKW
+291 DLTSKYKELQQNW

-309 EAEKTQ
+309 ETEKNQ
-315 AFKEAQ
+315 AFKEAK

-336 VDNILLSNEGA
+336 VDNILLTNEGA

-379 AQKQKKI
+379 AQKQKEI

-415 NPKGVH
+415 NPNGVH

-458 QTYWD
+458 QAYWD

-480 NINPYVDKDDSSKT
+480 NINPYVDKDGSS

-512 KTLQERTNELTQY
+512 KALQERTNELIQY

-536 YSEAEIEDKIKR
+536 YSEDEIEDKIKK

-558 KIDGVYNPEVDK
+558 TIDGVFNPEVDK
-570 IKGQIESWQEEL
+570 IKGQIETWEEKL

-630 GEGVQNMGSMFASIS
+630 GEGIQTIGGMMTSIS
-645 QLTGDENIAIMGII
+645 QLTDDKAINIMAIV
-659 GQAVANIALSFSK
+659 GQAIANVALGFSK
-672 AMANHKS
+672 ALAKEGKLGV
-679 ITIWDWIGAAATGLA
+679 WDWIAAAATGLA
-694 TMVSIIGT
+694 TMVSVQQV
-702 IKQQTAGYA
+702 IKQQTSGYA

>member
-1 MANSLKVTLNLDA
+1 MSVKLSLDA
-14 QGYTNSIEKASEK
+14 SGYTQGIEKASEK

-48 MKTAQRET
+48 MKMTRKET
-56 LNLTLA
+56 ENLTLA

-83 EETKQRAAD
+83 EESKQKAAE
-92 LTDMLGDTRTQI
+92 LTDMLDDTRHEIKT
-104 RNMASD
+104 MASD
-110 TLDLD
+110 TLELD
-115 AATDAISILGNTFS
+115 AATEAVSVLGNSFAT
-129 SLQGTIGL
+129 LQGTIGL
-137 VTGDTDKMKKA
+137 VTGDTEKMKKA

-172 SALIT
+172 SALMT
-177 VLSTKYNKI
+177 VLSTKYTKI
-186 KTIVTRAATIAQ
+186 KTIVTRAATIAE
-198 IRNTAATNNGKV
+198 IRNTAATNKGKV

-271 MKTQNQHDDMI
+271 MKTQKEHDDMI

-386 KGQNKAGTEMSADYV
+386 KGQNKAGTEMPADYV

-458 QTYWD
+458 QAYWD

-480 NINPYVDKDDSSKT
+480 NINPYVDKDPST
-494 KTTKPK
+494 KTTKHK
-500 DKDKNAL
+500 DNKKPNEL
-507 TPEEK
+507 TPEEEK
-512 KTLQERTNELTQY
+512 ALQERANELAQY
-525 YKDNPIKISID
+525 YENNPIKISID

-558 KIDGVYNPEVDK
+558 TIDGVFNPEIDK
-570 IKGQIESWQEEL
+570 IKGQIKTWQEKL

-630 GEGVQNMGSMFASIS
+630 GEGVQNMGSIFASIS
-645 QLTGDENIAIMGII
+645 QITGDENIAIMGII

-672 AMANHKS
+672 AMASHKS

-702 IKQQTAGYA
+702 IKQQTSGYA

>member
-1 MANSLKVTLNLDA
+1 MSVKLSLDA
-14 QGYTNSIEKASEK
+14 SGYTQGIEKASEK

-154 VQSALN
+154 VQSTLN
-160 AATSIGNAIQKQ
+160 AATSISNTIQKQ

-177 VLSTKYNKI
+177 VLSTKYTKL
-186 KTIVTRAATIAQ
+186 KTIITRAATIAQ
-198 IRNTAATNNGKV
+198 IRNTAATNAGKV

-232 LLAAGVAVGGYAAIT
+232 IIAAGVAVGGYAAIT

-257 QEEEEKAKKEEEAL
+257 QEEEKKANQEEEAL
-271 MKTQNQHDDMI
+271 MKVQNQHDDMI
-282 RDKYASTVA
+282 RDKYINTVA
-291 DLTSKYKELQQKW
+291 DLRSKYDELKESYKQ
-304 KELKT
+304 LKT
-309 EAEKTQ
+309 EKEKTDWIKKHQ
-315 AFKEAQ
+315 EGFKQ
-321 KALQDMGFAVNSIVD
+321 LGFAVKGVD
-336 VDNILLSNEGA
+336 DANKLLIDNADEMIE
-347 MVKYFDAV
+347 YFDLV
-355 GRAAAYAALK
+355 GQAAALAALK
-365 MEAFKKAAELQWDL
+365 IEAYQEAARLKLLQKEHTSKLGSQFSEGSQLD
-379 AQKQKKI
+379 AAT
-386 KGQNKAGTEMSADYV
+386 AGRYGLKYGSDY
-401 DRYKLKEGKDYKWK
+401 EWK
-415 NPKGVH
+415 NPNGVH
-421 DRIVLTDEGADKV
+421 DKIVLTAEGAAKANAESAKQSSV
-434 NEKAVKKSS
+434 TKKNNEEIAKQEERIKSIREEQLEVEKKRQEVINRIGVLQAGSTSS
-443 EILGIEKEIKKVKEE
+443 SSSTSGTTNGPTKEE
-458 QTYWD
+458 IQ
-463 KNLLKTKK
+463 
-471 EQADILKGA
+471 Q
-480 NINPYVDKDDSSKT
+480 
-494 KTTKPK
+494 
-500 DKDKNAL
+500 
-507 TPEEK
+507 
-512 KTLQERTNELTQY
+512 RTNELTQY

-536 YSEAEIEDKIKR
+536 YSEAEIEDKIKK

-558 KIDGVYNPEVDK
+558 TIDGVFNPERDK
-570 IKGQIESWQEEL
+570 IKGQIETWQEKL

-610 DWDDAQTRSKEQKLE
+610 DWDDAQTRSKEQKLK

-630 GEGVQNMGSMFASIS
+630 GEGVQNMGSIFASIS

-672 AMANHKS
+672 AMATHKS

-702 IKQQTAGYA
+702 IKQQTSGYA

>member
-1 MANSLKVTLNLDA
+1 MSVKLSLDA
-14 QGYTNSIEKASEK
+14 SGYTQGIEKASEK
-27 TREYTNQVTKI
+27 TREYTNQITKI

-48 MKTAQRET
+48 MKMTRKET
-56 LNLTLA
+56 ENLTLA

-83 EETKQRAAD
+83 EESKQKAAE
-92 LTDMLGDTRTQI
+92 LTDMLYDTRDQI

-137 VTGDTDKMKKA
+137 VTGDTDKMKRA

-154 VQSALN
+154 VQSTLN
-160 AATSIGNAIQKQ
+160 AVTSISNAIQKQ
-172 SALIT
+172 SSLIT
-177 VLSTKYNKI
+177 VLSTKYTNLKKI
-186 KTIVTRAATIAQ
+186 ATRAATIAE
-198 IRNTAATNNGKV
+198 IRNTAATNKGKV
-210 GQNSFNMALAIGK
+210 GQNAFNMALAIGK

-232 LLAAGVAVGGYAAIT
+232 LLAAGVAAGGYAAIT

-257 QEEEEKAKKEEEAL
+257 EEEEKKAKQEEEAL

-282 RDKYASTVA
+282 RDKYINTVA
-291 DLTSKYKELQQKW
+291 DLRSKYDELKESYKQ
-304 KELKT
+304 LKT
-309 EAEKTQ
+309 EKEKTDWIKKHQ
-315 AFKEAQ
+315 EGFKQ
-321 KALQDMGFAVNSIVD
+321 LGFAVKGVD
-336 VDNILLSNEGA
+336 DANKVLIDNADEMIE
-347 MVKYFDAV
+347 YFDLV
-355 GRAAAYAALK
+355 GQAAALAALK
-365 MEAFKKAAELQWDL
+365 IEAYQEAARLKLLQKEHTSKL
-379 AQKQKKI
+379 GSQFS
-386 KGQNKAGTEMSADYV
+386 AGSQLDAATASRYGLKYGSDY
-401 DRYKLKEGKDYKWK
+401 EWK
-415 NPKGVH
+415 NPNGVH
-421 DRIVLTDEGADKV
+421 DKIVLTAEGAAKANAESAKQSSV
-434 NEKAVKKSS
+434 TKKNNEEIAKQEERIKSIK
-443 EILGIEKEIKKVKEE
+443 EEELEIEKKRQEVINRIGVLQAGSTSSSSSTSGTTNGPTKEE
-458 QTYWD
+458 IQ
-463 KNLLKTKK
+463 
-471 EQADILKGA
+471 Q
-480 NINPYVDKDDSSKT
+480 
-494 KTTKPK
+494 
-500 DKDKNAL
+500 
-507 TPEEK
+507 
-512 KTLQERTNELTQY
+512 RTNELTQY

-536 YSEAEIEDKIKR
+536 YSPAQIKDKIKE
-548 LQTKLKNTPL
+548 LQTKLDNTPL
-558 KIDGVYNPEVDK
+558 KINGVYNPEVDK
-570 IKGQIESWQEEL
+570 IKGQIESLQEEL
-582 KPKKSIVDEEEF
+582 KPSKSIVDEEEF

-672 AMANHKS
+672 AMASHKS

-702 IKQQTAGYA
+702 IKQQTSGYA

-737 TAKQNKALNDG
+737 TAKQNKALNEG
-748 LAQINSFDQVG
+748 LAQINALDKVG

>member
-1 MANSLKVTLNLDA
+1 MSVKLSLDA
-14 QGYTNSIEKASEK
+14 SGYTQGIEKASEK

-48 MKTAQRET
+48 MKMTRKET
-56 LNLTLA
+56 ENLVLA

-83 EETKQRAAD
+83 EESKQKAAE
-92 LTDMLGDTRTQI
+92 LTDMLDDTRHEIKT
-104 RNMASD
+104 MASD
-110 TLDLD
+110 TLELD
-115 AATDAISILGNTFS
+115 AATEAVSVLGNSFAT
-129 SLQGTIGL
+129 LQGTIGL
-137 VTGDTDKMKKA
+137 VTGDSEKMKKA

-172 SALIT
+172 SALMT
-177 VLSTKYNKI
+177 VLSTKYTKI
-186 KTIVTRAATIAQ
+186 KTIVTRAATIAE
-198 IRNTAATNNGKV
+198 IRNTAATNSGKV

-271 MKTQNQHDDMI
+271 MKAQNQHDDMI

-291 DLTSKYKELQQKW
+291 DLTSKYKELQQQW

-309 EAEKTQ
+309 EAEKTE
-315 AFKEAQ
+315 AFKETK

-336 VDNILLSNEGA
+336 VDNILISNEGA

-365 MEAFKKAAELQWDL
+365 MEAFKKSAELQWDL
-379 AQKQKKI
+379 AQKQKKL

-401 DRYKLKEGKDYKWK
+401 NRYKLKEGKDYKWK

-421 DRIVLTDEGADKV
+421 DRIILTDEGADKV

-458 QTYWD
+458 QAYWD
-463 KNLLKTKK
+463 ENLVKTKK
-471 EQADILKGA
+471 EQADILKDA
-480 NINPYVDKDDSSKT
+480 NINPYVNKDPST

-500 DKDKNAL
+500 DDKKTNEL

-512 KTLQERTNELTQY
+512 KAIQERANELTQY

-558 KIDGVYNPEVDK
+558 TIDGVFNPEVDK
-570 IKGQIESWQEEL
+570 IKGEIETWQEKL

-630 GEGVQNMGSMFASIS
+630 GEGVQNMGSIFASIS
-645 QLTGDENIAIMGII
+645 QMTGDENIAIMGII

-672 AMANHKS
+672 AMASHKS

-702 IKQQTAGYA
+702 IKQQTSGYA

>member
-1 MANSLKVTLNLDA
+1 MANQLSVKLSLDA
-14 QGYTNSIEKASEK
+14 AGYTSSIEKASEK
-27 TREYTNQVTKI
+27 TREYTNQITKI

-48 MKTAQRET
+48 MKMTKKET
-56 LNLTLA
+56 ENLTLA

-83 EETKQRAAD
+83 EESKQKAAE
-92 LTDMLGDTRTQI
+92 LTDMLDDTRHEIKT
-104 RNMASD
+104 MASD
-110 TLDLD
+110 TLELD
-115 AATDAISILGNTFS
+115 AATEAVSVLGNSFAA
-129 SLQGTIGL
+129 LQGTIGL

-160 AATSIGNAIQKQ
+160 AATSIGNTIQKQ
-172 SALIT
+172 SALMT
-177 VLSTKYNKI
+177 VLSTKYTKL
-186 KTIVTRAATIAQ
+186 KTIVTRAATIAE
-198 IRNTAATNNGKV
+198 IRNTAATNKGKV

-271 MKTQNQHDDMI
+271 MKTQKEHDDMI

-291 DLTSKYKELQQKW
+291 DLTSKYKELQQNW

-309 EAEKTQ
+309 EAEKTES
-315 AFKEAQ
+315 FKKTQ

-336 VDNILLSNEGA
+336 IDNILISNEGA

-458 QTYWD
+458 QAYWD

-480 NINPYVDKDDSSKT
+480 NINPYVDKGDSSKP
-494 KTTKPK
+494 TKPK
-500 DKDKNAL
+500 DDKKTNEL
-507 TPEEK
+507 TSEEK
-512 KTLQERTNELTQY
+512 KALQERTNELAQY
-525 YKDNPIKISID
+525 YENNPIKISID

-558 KIDGVYNPEVDK
+558 KINGVFNPERDK
-570 IKGQIESWQEEL
+570 IKGQIETWQEEL

-610 DWDDAQTRSKEQKLE
+610 DWDDAQTRSKEQKLK

-630 GEGVQNMGSMFASIS
+630 GEGVQNMGSIFASIS
-645 QLTGDENIAIMGII
+645 QMTGDENIAIMGII

-672 AMANHKS
+672 AMATHKS

>member
-1 MANSLKVTLNLDA
+1 MSVKLSLDA
-14 QGYTNSIEKASEK
+14 SGYTQGIEKASEK
-27 TREYTNQVTKI
+27 TREYTNQITKI

-154 VQSALN
+154 VQSTLN
-160 AATSIGNAIQKQ
+160 AVTSISNAIQKQ

-177 VLSTKYNKI
+177 VLSTKYTKLKEIATN
-186 KTIVTRAATIAQ
+186 AATLAQ
-198 IRNTAATNNGKV
+198 IGNTAATNKGKV
-210 GQNSFNMALAIGK
+210 GQNAFNMSLAIGK

-257 QEEEEKAKKEEEAL
+257 EEEEKKAKQEEEAL

-282 RDKYASTVA
+282 RDKYINTVA
-291 DLTSKYKELQQKW
+291 DLRSKYDELKESYKQ
-304 KELKT
+304 LKT
-309 EAEKTQ
+309 EKEKTDWIKNNQ
-315 AFKEAQ
+315 EGFKQ
-321 KALQDMGFAVNSIVD
+321 LGFAVKGVD
-336 VDNILLSNEGA
+336 DANKLLIDNADEMIE
-347 MVKYFDAV
+347 YFDLV
-355 GRAAAYAALK
+355 GQAAALAALK
-365 MEAFKKAAELQWDL
+365 IEAYQEAARLKLLQKEHTSKLGSQFSEGSQLDAATGNRYGL
-379 AQKQKKI
+379 KY
-386 KGQNKAGTEMSADYV
+386 GSDY
-401 DRYKLKEGKDYKWK
+401 EWK
-415 NPKGVH
+415 NPNGVH
-421 DRIVLTDEGADKV
+421 DKIVLTAEGAAKANAESAKQSSV
-434 NEKAVKKSS
+434 TKKNNEEIAKQEERIKSIR
-443 EILGIEKEIKKVKEE
+443 EEELAITQKQQEVIKKIGVLQAGSTSSSSSTSGTTNGPTKEE
-458 QTYWD
+458 
-463 KNLLKTKK
+463 
-471 EQADILKGA
+471 I
-480 NINPYVDKDDSSKT
+480 
-494 KTTKPK
+494 
-500 DKDKNAL
+500 
-507 TPEEK
+507 
-512 KTLQERTNELTQY
+512 QERANELTQY

-558 KIDGVYNPEVDK
+558 TIDGVFNPEIDK
-570 IKGQIESWQEEL
+570 IKGQIKTWQEKL

-630 GEGVQNMGSMFASIS
+630 GEGVQNMGSIFASIS
-645 QLTGDENIAIMGII
+645 QMTGDENIAIMGII

-672 AMANHKS
+672 AMADHKS

-748 LAQINSFDQVG
+748 LAQINSFDQMG

>member
-1 MANSLKVTLNLDA
+1 MSVKLSLDA
-14 QGYTNSIEKASEK
+14 SGYTQGIEKASKK

-48 MKTAQRET
+48 MKMTRKET
-56 LNLTLA
+56 ENLVLA

-83 EETKQRAAD
+83 EESKQKAAE
-92 LTDMLGDTRTQI
+92 LTDMLDDTRHEIKT
-104 RNMASD
+104 MASD

-115 AATDAISILGNTFS
+115 AATEAVSVLGNSFAT
-129 SLQGTIGL
+129 LQGTIGL

-172 SALIT
+172 SALMT
-177 VLSTKYNKI
+177 VLSTKYTKI

-198 IRNTAATNNGKV
+198 IRNTTATNKGKV

-257 QEEEEKAKKEEEAL
+257 EEEEKKAKQEEEAL
-271 MKTQNQHDDMI
+271 MKTQSQHDDMI
-282 RDKYASTVA
+282 RDKYINTVA
-291 DLTSKYKELQQKW
+291 DLRSKYDELKESYKQ
-304 KELKT
+304 LKT
-309 EAEKTQ
+309 EKEKSDWIKNNQ
-315 AFKEAQ
+315 EGFKQ
-321 KALQDMGFAVNSIVD
+321 LGFAVKGVD
-336 VDNILLSNEGA
+336 DANKLLIDNADEMIE
-347 MVKYFDAV
+347 YFDLV
-355 GRAAAYAALK
+355 GQAAALAALK
-365 MEAFKKAAELQWDL
+365 IEAYQEAARLKLLQKEHTSKLGSQFSEGSQLD
-379 AQKQKKI
+379 AAT
-386 KGQNKAGTEMSADYV
+386 AGRYGLKYGSDY
-401 DRYKLKEGKDYKWK
+401 EWK
-415 NPKGVH
+415 NPNGVH
-421 DRIVLTDEGADKV
+421 DKIVLTAEGAAKANAESAKQSSV
-434 NEKAVKKSS
+434 TKKNNEEIAKQEERIKS
-443 EILGIEKEIKKVKEE
+443 IKEE
-458 QTYWD
+458 Q
-463 KNLLKTKK
+463 L
-471 EQADILKGA
+471 EI
-480 NINPYVDKDDSSKT
+480 
-494 KTTKPK
+494 
-500 DKDKNAL
+500 
-507 TPEEK
+507 EK
-512 KTLQERTNELTQY
+512 KRQEVINRIGVLQAGGTSSSSSTSGTTNGPTKEEIQERANELTQY

-548 LQTKLKNTPL
+548 LRTKLKNTPL
-558 KIDGVYNPEVDK
+558 TIDGVFNPEIDK
-570 IKGQIESWQEEL
+570 IKGQIETWQEKL

-610 DWDDAQTRSKEQKLE
+610 DWDDAQTRSKEQKLK

-630 GEGVQNMGSMFASIS
+630 GEGVQNMGSIFASIS

-672 AMANHKS
+672 AMADHKS